1 MMVTCGLLEGAG
13 FVDGSPPTAA
23 VTGDMKE
30 PTVAAGNT
38 GSVGLPKEFLLSL

>member
-1 MMVTCGLLEGAG
+1 MMVTCGFLEGVG
-13 FVDGSPPTAA
+13 FVAGSPPTAA
-23 VTGDMKE
+23 VTGNMKE